1 MTPQEQK
8 LLDDFL
14 TQLAGVPDVPKDR
27 AAAAAIDAAFARQPN
42 AAYLV
47 VQRALLLQQA
57 LENTQAELDRIKAA
71 GAAMP
76 ARDERPAFLDPNG
89 WGRRNP
95 SAPAAGLGAAGMS
108 AARAPAAA
116 GGMGSFLGQAAAM
129 AAGVAGGAFL
139 FQGIQHL
146 MNRPDAPAAAASGAT
161 PAAADATQLADDTRA
176 DPGWDDAA
184 SDVDDGGFD
193 GGDFLA

>member
-1 MTPQEQK
+1 MTPQEK
-8 LLDDFL
+8 LLLDDFL
-14 TQLAGVPDVPKDR
+14 TQLTAVPDVPRDR

-57 LENTQAELDRIKAA
+57 LENTRAELDRLRAN

-76 ARDERPAFLDPNG
+76 AGDERPAFLDPNG
-89 WGRRNP
+89 WGRRDS
-95 SAPAAGLGAAGMS
+95 SAPAAGVGAPAMA
-108 AARAPAAA
+108 AARAPAAT

-146 MNRPDAPAAAASGAT
+146 MNRPDAAAAAASDAT
-161 PAAADATQLADDTRA
+161 PAAADATHVADHASA
-176 DPGWDDAA
+176 DPAWDDAA
-184 SDVDDGGFD
+184 RGVDDGGFD
-193 GGDFLA
+193 GSDFLA